1 MRLEATTSDW
11 AVVFKMRKLRVQ
23 GKRKVKS
30 CLQEG
35 ISNITKFGVDKNETD
50 EEKGQF

>member
-1 MRLEATTSDW
+1 
-11 AVVFKMRKLRVQ
+11 
-23 GKRKVKS
+23 VKS

-35 ISNITKFGVDKNETD
+35 ISNIIKFGVDKNEID